1 MPRAS
6 ICVPDAIWNEVP
18 LRKTGTRKAARRADE
33 HPLGAR
39 EGSIRNRLE
48 ILVICLVMIGGIF
61 VSHRAAPLEAAAAE
75 VAQQPSKSN
84 DASGIMQ
91 NVTKLLAAPR
101 SPSRD
106 DQLYAAAVAL
116 FKAIETSEAPVESR
130 DTLARALHEVALGGH
145 AKAWVDYGRCL
156 WNGWGVPRDRD
167 AAIAAYKRAAELGS
181 DYGAYLTAYNLY
193 WTFRKYD
200 DAYAYAQNAL
210 AGDDP
215 DGAVRYLLGL
225 MAYNGRGQ
233 TKDVAKSLALH
244 LEAAKR
250 GNADAYFELF
260 VYAMQ
265 GIGDRNKAVFYLK
278 QAGQRDQPR
287 ACANLGAFYATGQL
301 PGIEK
306 DLSESIHWYKRA
318 ADLGIGRAAAAL
330 GMMAARGEGMAKDP
344 DAAEAY
350 FDRAEDLGFELDEY
364 LRTNGVTRRK

>member
-1 MPRAS
+1 MNRRAS
-6 ICVPDAIWNEVP
+6 
-18 LRKTGTRKAARRADE
+18 RADK
-33 HPLGAR
+33 HPVGAW
-39 EGSIRNRLE
+39 EGGIRNRLE
-48 ILVICLVMIGGIF
+48 ILAICLVMAAGF
-61 VSHRAAPLEAAAAE
+61 SVAHHAVSRDAAMAQA
-75 VAQQPSKSN
+75 AQQPSEPAGTHST
-84 DASGIMQ
+84 MQ
-91 NVTKLLAAPR
+91 TVTKLLAEPR

-116 FKAIETSEAPVESR
+116 FKAIEAGEAPVESR
-130 DTLARALHEVALGGH
+130 DTLARALREVALGGH
-145 AKAWVDYGRCL
+145 ANAWIDYGRCL
-156 WNGWGVPRDRD
+156 WNGWGVRRDRD
-167 AAIAAYKRAAELGS
+167 AALAAYKRAAELGS
-181 DYGAYLTAYNLY
+181 DYGAYLAAYNLY

-225 MAYNGRGQ
+225 MAYNGRGRP
-233 TKDVAKSLALH
+233 KDVAASLALH
-244 LEAAKR
+244 LESAKR

-287 ACANLGAFYATGQL
+287 ACANLGALYATGQL

-330 GMMAARGEGMAKDP
+330 GVMAMRGEGMARDP

-350 FDRAEDLGFELDEY
+350 FDRAADLGFELDEY
-364 LRTNGVTRRK
+364 LRANGVTRRK